1 VTDVFQPPPAAVRRS
16 VTAALEE
23 DLLPLGDLTA
33 ALLPPA
39 ALGRAGFVSRQ
50 GGVVAGTACVVETCR
65 QVDARVRVTV
75 IRSDGDRVE
84 PGETIVTLEGALASI
99 VTAERTALNFLCHL
113 SGIATL
119 TARYVAAARAGNPA
133 TRLLDTRK
141 TTPGLRALEK
151 AAVRAGG
158 GTNHRGSLSEGVLVK
173 DNHLGS
179 AAIGDAVRRARE
191 LWPGRMLEVEC
202 ERIEQVA
209 EAVEAGATVV
219 LCDNMDLAELAR
231 CVELVRAH
239 PRGRA
244 GSVLVEASGGISL
257 ETVGEAAAA
266 GADFVSVGALTHSA
280 PILDIG
286 LDLLA
291 EPLAGLG

>member
-1 VTDVFQPPPAAVRRS
+1 VTDALEPPHAAVRRS
-16 VTAALEE
+16 VRAALDE

-39 ALGRAGFVSRQ
+39 AEGRAGFVSRQ
-50 GGVVAGTACVVETCR
+50 HGVVAGTACVVETCR
-65 QVDARVRVTV
+65 QVDAGLGVTV
-75 IRSDGDRVE
+75 SRVDGDHVG
-84 PGETIVTLEGALASI
+84 PGEAIVILEGAMASI
-99 VTAERTALNFLCHL
+99 VAAERTALNFLCHL

-119 TARYVAAARAGNPA
+119 TARYVAAAQARNPN
-133 TRLLDTRK
+133 TRVLDTRK

-173 DNHLGS
+173 DNHLGH
-179 AAIGDAVRRARE
+179 ATIGDVVRRARE
-191 LWPGRMLEVEC
+191 LWPGRLLEVEC
-202 ERIEQVA
+202 DRIDQVA
-209 EAVEAGATVV
+209 EAVDAGATMV
-219 LCDNMDLAELAR
+219 LCDNMDVTELAR

-244 GSVLVEASGGISL
+244 GSVLVEASGGITL
-257 ETVGEAAAA
+257 ETVGDVAAA

-280 PILDIG
+280 PILDVG

-291 EPLAGLG
+291 ERLARLG

>member
-1 VTDVFQPPPAAVRRS
+1 VKDAFQPPHAAVCRS

-39 ALGRAGFVSRQ
+39 AVGRAGFVSRQ
-50 GGVVAGTACVVETCR
+50 HGVVAGTACVVETCR
-65 QVDARVRVTV
+65 QVDAALGVTV
-75 IRSDGDRVE
+75 SRDDGDHVE
-84 PGETIVTLEGALASI
+84 PGDTIVTLEGALASI

-119 TARYVAAARAGNPA
+119 TARYVTAARARNPQI
-133 TRLLDTRK
+133 RVLDTRK

-173 DNHLGS
+173 DNHLGD
-179 AAIGDAVRRARE
+179 AAIGDTLRRARE
-191 LWPGRMLEVEC
+191 LWPGRLLEVEC
-202 ERIEQVA
+202 DRIEQVA
-209 EAVEAGATVV
+209 EAVDAGASIV
-219 LCDNMDLAELAR
+219 LCDNMDLTELAR

-239 PRGRA
+239 PRRRA
-244 GSVLVEASGGISL
+244 GSVLVEASGGITL
-257 ETVGEAAAA
+257 ETIGDVAAA

-280 PILDIG
+280 PILDVG

-291 EPLAGLG
+291 EPAAGLG

>member
-1 VTDVFQPPPAAVRRS
+1 VTRLYEPPYAAVVRA
-16 VTAALEE
+16 VTIAIEE

-39 ALGRAGFVSRQ
+39 ARGRAAFVSRQ
-50 GGVVAGTACVVETCR
+50 HGVVAGTACVLETCR
-65 QVDARVRVTV
+65 QVDPRLEAAIARH
-75 IRSDGDRVE
+75 DGDQVA
-84 PGETIVTLEGALASI
+84 PGETILALEGEVASM

-119 TARYVAAARAGNPA
+119 TARYVAAAQARNPR
-133 TRLLDTRK
+133 TRVLDTRK

-179 AAIGDAVRRARE
+179 AAMADVVRRARE

-202 ERIEQVA
+202 DRVEQVA
-209 EAVEAGATVV
+209 EAVEVGATLV
-219 LCDNMDLAELAR
+219 LCDNMDPDELAR
-231 CVELVRAH
+231 CVELVHAH
-239 PRGRA
+239 PRGRG
-244 GSVLVEASGGISL
+244 GSVLVEASGGITLDS
-257 ETVGEAAAA
+257 VGDFAAA

-280 PILDIG
+280 PILDVG
-286 LDLLA
+286 LDLKTG
-291 EPLAGLG
+291 PIVGLD

>member
-1 VTDVFQPPPAAVRRS
+1 VTGAFSPPQAAVERS
-16 VTAALEE
+16 VRTALEE
-23 DLLPLGDLTA
+23 DLLPLGDITA
-33 ALLPPA
+33 ALLPA
-39 ALGRAGFVSRQ
+39 GAFGRAGFVSRRD
-50 GGVVAGTACVVETCR
+50 GVVAGTACVVETCR
-65 QVDARVRVTV
+65 QVDPKLRVR
-75 IRSDGDRVE
+75 IDRDDGDHVA
-84 PGETIVTLEGALASI
+84 PGERIISVEGAMASI
-99 VTAERTALNFLCHL
+99 VSAERTALNFLCHL

-119 TARYVAAARAGNPA
+119 TARYVAAAQARQPA
-133 TRLLDTRK
+133 TRVLDTRK

-179 AAIGDAVRRARE
+179 ATISDVVSQARA

-202 ERIEQVA
+202 DRIAQVA

-219 LCDNMDLAELAR
+219 LCDNMHPDELAR

-244 GSVLVEASGGISL
+244 GSVLVEASGGITL
-257 ETVGEAAAA
+257 ETVGDFAAA

-286 LDLLA
+286 LDLVA
-291 EPLAGLG
+291 EPAPGLG

>member
-1 VTDVFQPPPAAVRRS
+1 VRAVTV
-16 VTAALEE
+16 ALEE

-39 ALGRAGFVSRQ
+39 AAGRAAFVSRQ
-50 GGVVAGTACVVETCR
+50 HGVVAGTACVLETCR
-65 QVDARVRVTV
+65 QLDPRLEATVARY
-75 IRSDGDRVE
+75 DGDQVA
-84 PGETIVTLEGALASI
+84 PGETIISLQGVMASI

-119 TARYVAAARAGNPA
+119 TARYVAAARRGNPKI
-133 TRLLDTRK
+133 RVLDTRK

-179 AAIGDAVRRARE
+179 ATIADAVRRARQ
-191 LWPGRMLEVEC
+191 LWPGRLLEVEC
-202 ERIEQVA
+202 DRLEQVA
-209 EAVEAGATVV
+209 EAVAAGATLV
-219 LCDNMDLAELAR
+219 LCDNMDPDELAR
-231 CVELVRAH
+231 CVELVHAQ
-239 PRGRA
+239 PRGRD
-244 GSVLVEASGGISL
+244 GFVLVEASGGITLDS
-257 ETVGEAAAA
+257 VGDYAAA

-280 PILDIG
+280 PILDVG
-286 LDLLA
+286 LDLLT
-291 EPLAGLG
+291 EPTAGLD

>member
-1 VTDVFQPPPAAVRRS
+1 VSVAAHPPHAAVVRS

-23 DLLPLGDLTA
+23 DVLPLGDLTA

-39 ALGRAGFVSRQ
+39 AAGRASFVSRQ
-50 GGVVAGTACVVETCR
+50 LGIVAGTACVLETCR
-65 QVDARVRVTV
+65 QLDPGLAVSVT
-75 IRSDGDRVE
+75 RDDGDQVAA
-84 PGETIVTLEGALASI
+84 GETILTLEGALRSI

-119 TARYVAAARAGNPA
+119 TARYVAAAQASNPQ
-133 TRLLDTRK
+133 TRVLDTRK

-173 DNHLGS
+173 DNHLG
-179 AAIGDAVRRARE
+179 AVAIGDAVRRARS
-191 LWPGRMLEVEC
+191 LWPGRLLEVEC
-202 ERIEQVA
+202 DRIEQVA
-209 EAVEAGATVV
+209 EAVEAGASLV
-219 LCDNMDLAELAR
+219 LCDNMDPAGLAR

-239 PRGRA
+239 PRGRD
-244 GSVLVEASGGISL
+244 GSVLVEASGGITL
-257 ETVGEAAAA
+257 ATIGDFAAA

-280 PILDIG
+280 PILDVG
-286 LDLLA
+286 LDLAL
-291 EPLAGLG
+291 EPAAGLD